1 MTTTTG
7 EVSTAGPVRA
17 RSTYGED
24 RTYRRRWDR
33 PSFPGDGRATDVS
46 DDVRRSGGYWPCRC
60 ASFGFALPSCMHF
73 RHFALCLVA
82 LLPITAQ
89 AQAPKTQWDS
99 LARALLAELVGINTT
114 EREGSTLRAA
124 QAMAARVKAAGFADS
139 DVVVIENAPRK
150 GNLIVKLRG
159 RNPALKPILLLSHI
173 DVVAAKPEDWT
184 LPPFEFTERDGMFY
198 GRGVADDKDEG
209 AIHLTLLMR
218 MRAEGYVPDRDIIV
232 ALTTDEEGGPANGV
246 AYLLERHR
254 GLIDAEYAFNEGGG
268 GKVVDG
274 KRLSNDVQA
283 SEKKFQSWRL
293 EVTNEGGHSSV
304 PRRDNAITEL
314 AAALVKIGAFDFPV
328 RLNAVTRQYFSQSAS
343 LVAPEMSRAMRAIV
357 ANEGDAAAAATLAK
371 DPRYNAQLRTT
382 CVATMLEG
390 GHAPNALPQR
400 ARALVN
406 CRILPDESPDD
417 VKRALERVIASDKV
431 SVTADGTATN
441 SPPSPLTPALM
452 SEIDR
457 VTKEMWP
464 GVPVIP
470 TMSTGA
476 TDGLYLRN
484 AGIPVYGVSGLF
496 YGETFAHGMNERTS
510 AQAFYEGLEFMYR
523 LVKRVAKQKPPV
535 S

>member
-1 MTTTTG
+1 MNY
-7 EVSTAGPVRA
+7 RA
-17 RSTYGED
+17 L
-24 RTYRRRWDR
+24 
-33 PSFPGDGRATDVS
+33 AI
-46 DDVRRSGGYWPCRC
+46 
-60 ASFGFALPSCMHF
+60 ALI
-73 RHFALCLVA
+73 A
-82 LLPITAQ
+82 LLPVAAQ
-89 AQAPKTQWDS
+89 AQVPKTKWDS
-99 LARALLAELVGINTT
+99 LARSLLAELVGIKTT
-114 EREGSTLRAA
+114 ESDGSTLRAA
-124 QAMAARVKAAGFADS
+124 QAMAARLKTAGFPDS

-150 GNLIVKLRG
+150 GNLIARLRG
-159 RNPALKPILLLSHI
+159 RNNGLKPILLLSHI

-218 MRAEGYVPDRDIIV
+218 MKAEGYLPDRDIIA

-246 AYLLERHR
+246 AYLLEKHR
-254 GLIDAEYAFNEGGG
+254 ALVDAEYVFNEGGG

-283 SEKKFQSWRL
+283 SEKKFQTWLL

-304 PRRDNAITEL
+304 PRKDNAVTEL
-314 AAALVKIGAFDFPV
+314 SSALVKIGAYDFPV
-328 RLNAVTRQYFSQSAS
+328 HLNSVTRQYFTQSAAI
-343 LVAPEMSRAMRAIV
+343 VTPGMRRAMRAIV
-357 ANEGDAAAAATLAK
+357 ANQRDVAAAATLAK

-390 GHAPNALPQR
+390 GHARNALPQR
-400 ARALVN
+400 ARAWVN
-406 CRILPDESPDD
+406 CRILPDESPADI
-417 VKRALERVIASDKV
+417 KRTLERVIGSDKV
-431 SVTADGTATN
+431 KVTADGAATN
-441 SPPSPLTPALM
+441 SPPSPLTPSLM
-452 SEIDR
+452 AEIER
-457 VTKEMWP
+457 VTKEIWP

-484 AGIPVYGVSGLF
+484 AGIPVYGISGLF
-496 YGETFAHGMNERTS
+496 YSETFAHGMNERTS

-523 LVKRVAKQKPPV
+523 LVKSVAKQKPPV